1 MAAGCWQDQ
10 VPAWVQMAM
19 VVSNLKLYKYG
30 IAKIQHLSN
39 AGVVL
44 CVSVSGDFTK
54 VPKKVCEIEFIQK
67 CAYLELFWCHQ
78 NRINKVSVY

>member
-1 MAAGCWQDQ
+1 MQLETREVAAGCWQDQ
-10 VPAWVQMAM
+10 VPAWVQIAM

-44 CVSVSGDFTK
+44 CIDVSGVF
-54 VPKKVCEIEFIQK
+54 QK
-67 CAYLELFWCHQ
+67 SSQKDL
-78 NRINKVSVY
+78 

>member
-1 MAAGCWQDQ
+1 MQLETREVTAGCWQDQ
-10 VPAWVQMAM
+10 VPAWVQMTM

-44 CVSVSGDFTK
+44 CFSVSGVFHK
-54 VPKKVCEIEFIQK
+54 SSQK
-67 CAYLELFWCHQ
+67 GL
-78 NRINKVSVY
+78 